1 MKKINLIFTAL
12 LVPIDYLM
20 IFCAGLGAYYLRV
33 GSFIQ
38 EIRPVFF
45 EIDLGE
51 YLTIIAVVGIFFLI
65 TFALAGLYSIRRH
78 KGFMHEIGRVFIGCS
93 AALTIIIIVIFFQRE
108 FFSSRFIILFGWLF
122 SCVSVMVGRG
132 IIRSIQRILLAR
144 GIGLRLVALVG
155 SDPTSEELAG
165 ELHKNPSLG
174 FRVAVRYEHFDDDA
188 KKDLHDRVA
197 ADRIDDII
205 VAQRGMPT
213 NEMLPIKECADDY
226 HLGFHYSAGLFE
238 FQSPHIQLETIAD
251 VPVVEVLRT
260 RLDGWGKIWKRI
272 FDIVLSFLVMLLLS
286 PIILLVSILIKID
299 SQGPVIVSLERIGE
313 RGKTFKFYK
322 FRSMVKNAHLLK
334 KELLREND
342 RRDGPLF
349 KIKDDPRVTRVG
361 RLIRKL
367 SLDEL
372 PQLWNV
378 FHGDMS
384 LVGPRPHEP
393 EEVQQYERWQR
404 KLLTIKPGMTGLAQI
419 SGRSELKFA
428 EEARLDIYY
437 IQNWS
442 IGIDLWIL
450 LKTPRVVLSGR
461 TAS

>member
-1 MKKINLIFTAL
+1 M
-12 LVPIDYLM
+12 
-20 IFCAGLGAYYLRV
+20 
-33 GSFIQ
+33 
-38 EIRPVFF
+38 
-45 EIDLGE
+45 
-51 YLTIIAVVGIFFLI
+51 
-65 TFALAGLYSIRRH
+65 
-78 KGFMHEIGRVFIGCS
+78 
-93 AALTIIIIVIFFQRE
+93 
-108 FFSSRFIILFGWLF
+108 
-122 SCVSVMVGRG
+122 
-132 IIRSIQRILLAR
+132 
-144 GIGLRLVALVG
+144 
-155 SDPTSEELAG
+155 
-165 ELHKNPSLG
+165 
-174 FRVAVRYEHFDDDA
+174 
-188 KKDLHDRVA
+188 
-197 ADRIDDII
+197 

>member
-1 MKKINLIFTAL
+1 
-12 LVPIDYLM
+12 
-20 IFCAGLGAYYLRV
+20 
-33 GSFIQ
+33 
-38 EIRPVFF
+38 
-45 EIDLGE
+45 
-51 YLTIIAVVGIFFLI
+51 
-65 TFALAGLYSIRRH
+65 
-78 KGFMHEIGRVFIGCS
+78 MHEIGRVFIGCS